1 MCTRTGGILRTRKG
15 QRDTSTERK
24 LLCELPDTSHPD
36 VANLLSYFDAA
47 RTKFFAGKIPY
58 KRWAISL
65 HEPTTKWTADTL
77 TTWLHMV
84 LRAIH
89 EQPPDCFS
97 WTSHS
102 LRKGV
107 ATTAYRIGTP
117 TKKIK
122 FFGVWARESDVVFDH
137 IDTTVLPSPGAWQ
150 LFGWMTHGGAPPNVA
165 RMSATDG
172 IREPQHNLNG
182 HTGNVEV

>member
-1 MCTRTGGILRTRKG
+1 
-15 QRDTSTERK
+15 
-24 LLCELPDTSHPD
+24 
-36 VANLLSYFDAA
+36 
-47 RTKFFAGKIPY
+47 
-58 KRWAISL
+58 
-65 HEPTTKWTADTL
+65 
-77 TTWLHMV
+77 MV

-89 EQPPDCFS
+89 EQPPNGFS

-122 FFGVWARESDVVFDH
+122 FIGGWARESNVVFVY

-150 LFGWMTHGGAPPNVA
+150 PFGWMTPSDAPPNVA
-165 RMSATDG
+165 RQSATDG
-172 IREPQHNLNG
+172 IREPQRNLNG
-182 HTGNVEV
+182 HTGDVEV